1 MALYTFRGSQW
12 IPGERIKSF
21 LTSDLVAKPIIDF
34 HLLKEKNEK
43 LVTACPWFLDVTEQ
57 TSSSA
62 GILFM
67 KDVQAVDVEV
77 LVRYNK
83 IAHTG
88 TNFANN
94 GPTFMCR
101 RNNVPGV
108 NGLATD
114 NGYSISRQG
123 DLNQSGGY
131 IRRRD
136 AGVANNLVATTGG
149 YTGSNI
155 RLLRLRVN
163 GTILSSNEWD
173 ADLAE
178 PAWQHTY
185 DDTDVDAITAT
196 GYFGFGAVRGG
207 NSRFGTQSEILD
219 IGFATDGDTVP
230 LPSEWWTG
238 SLAGETENVDEV
250 ILLDWQSMQPIGRV
264 VPDAITGAWEFD
276 ELLPNTY
283 GLVYVKEGCGPQ
295 IHGPY
300 AVVEAP

>member
-21 LTSDLVAKPIIDF
+21 RTDSLVAKPMINF

-43 LVTACPWFLDVTEQ
+43 LVTACQWFLDVTEQ
-57 TSSSA
+57 TFSSS

-77 LVRYNK
+77 LVRYSK
-83 IAHTG
+83 IRYSG
-88 TNFANN
+88 TSFANN

-108 NGLATD
+108 NGLDTD
-114 NGYSISRQG
+114 NGYSLSRQG
-123 DLNQSGGY
+123 AVTLNGGFL
-131 IRRRD
+131 RRRN
-136 AGVANNLVATTGG
+136 AGASNNLASPGFG
-149 YTGSNI
+149 YTGNNT

-163 GTILSSNEWD
+163 GTIFSSNEWD
-173 ADLAE
+173 AALEE

-185 DDTDVDAITAT
+185 DDTDVNAITDT

-207 NSRFGTQSEILD
+207 ANRLGTISEILD

-283 GLVYVKEGCGPQ
+283 GLVYVKDGCGPQ

-300 AVVEAP
+300 AVAETP